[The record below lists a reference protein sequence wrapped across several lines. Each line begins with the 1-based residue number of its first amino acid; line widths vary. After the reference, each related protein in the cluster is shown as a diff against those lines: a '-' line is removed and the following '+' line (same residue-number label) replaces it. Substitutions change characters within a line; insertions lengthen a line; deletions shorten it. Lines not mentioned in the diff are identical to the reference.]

1 MTQAKEAWLTIAD
14 WCARQERCVFDARQK
29 LNALQV
35 DEQEEERIIKKL
47 TDEKYVDDARY
58 ARFYVQDKFKF
69 NGWGR
74 IKIQWQLMQKRV
86 NPVLIAEALGEL
98 DEESYESKLLDLLTN
113 KIKTIRGKD
122 IWQTKASLL
131 RFSQSR
137 GFEYDLTNRLI
148 QQITK

>member
-1 MTQAKEAWLTIAD
+1 
-14 WCARQERCVFDARQK
+14 
-29 LNALQV
+29 
-35 DEQEEERIIKKL
+35 
-47 TDEKYVDDARY
+47 
-58 ARFYVQDKFKF
+58 
-69 NGWGR
+69 
-74 IKIQWQLMQKRV
+74 MQKRV
-86 NPVLIAEALGEL
+86 NPELIAEALGEL

-148 QQITK
+148 QQIIK